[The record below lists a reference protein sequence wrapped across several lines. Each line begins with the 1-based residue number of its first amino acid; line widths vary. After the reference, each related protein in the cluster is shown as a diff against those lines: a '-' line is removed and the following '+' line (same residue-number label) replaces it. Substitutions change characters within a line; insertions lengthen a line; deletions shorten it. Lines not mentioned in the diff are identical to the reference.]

1 MEKTYAIFWV
11 APASQRWGMGKA
23 LFTKAEVETLVAEL
37 NEEHPSFI
45 HTAID
50 TAAANVN
57 QEISRAQLAGLA
69 GRPANVIGFPD
80 LAAADAASREPVG
93 L

>member
-1 MEKTYAIFWV
+1 MEKTYAIFWM
-11 APASQRWGMGKA
+11 APDSQRSGMGKA
-23 LFTKAEVETLVAEL
+23 QFTREEAESLAADL
-37 NEEHPSFI
+37 NDEHPSFI

-57 QEISRAQLAGLA
+57 QEIARAQLAGQTPP
-69 GRPANVIGFPD
+69 RNNIIRFPD
-80 LAAADAASREPVG
+80 LAAADAASREAVG

>member
-11 APASQRWGMGKA
+11 APVSQRSGMGKA
-23 LFTKAEVETLVAEL
+23 LFTKAEAETLAAEL

-50 TAAANVN
+50 TAAADVN

-69 GRPANVIGFPD
+69 TPPANIIRFPD
-80 LAAADAASREPVG
+80 LAAADAASRKAVG